1 MTNVVLLRGRL
12 SREPA
17 ARTLPSGDHLT
28 VLELTVPP
36 GEGATRA
43 ESVGLS
49 WFGAPDWVTRLAA
62 GAELVVLGRI
72 RRRFFQGPGGLQSRT
87 EVVVEHGAPAGQA
100 ARAAS
105 VRRRA
110 AALVADVG

>member
-17 ARTLPSGDHLT
+17 ARTLPSGDPLT
-28 VLELTVPP
+28 VLELTVPA
-36 GEGATRA
+36 GAGAGRA

-49 WFGAPDWVTRLAA
+49 WFDAPDWVTRLAG

-72 RRRFFQGPGGLQSRT
+72 RRRFFQTPAGLQSRT
-87 EVVVEHGAPAGQA
+87 EVVVEHGAPAGHA
-100 ARAAS
+100 ARAAA
-105 VRRRA
+105 VHKRA
-110 AALVADVG
+110 VALVGDGT